1 VIVSPSSLP
10 IRSVRAYRTDYDDTT
25 KWMYLCMK
33 DRTDKKLHKK
43 TVSKK
48 KEIGE
53 KYVLL
58 LVSVTVRVHEE
69 NERLLT
75 ETHGDRN
82 A

>member
-1 VIVSPSSLP
+1 
-10 IRSVRAYRTDYDDTT
+10 
-25 KWMYLCMK
+25 MK

-43 TVSKK
+43 TSAK

-53 KYVLL
+53 KYALL